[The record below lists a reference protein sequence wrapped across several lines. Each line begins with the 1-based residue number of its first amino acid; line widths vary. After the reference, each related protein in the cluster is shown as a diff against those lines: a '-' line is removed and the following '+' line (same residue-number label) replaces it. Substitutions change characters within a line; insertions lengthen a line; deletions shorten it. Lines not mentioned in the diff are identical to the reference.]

1 MAISRHLVLPCK
13 LSCTTGHAAQAFLW
27 ETLLG
32 EGHRSLQFLLLL
44 CSFLAGGHGGSFVG
58 SGKGKEV
65 PSGQD
70 AKALG
75 VGGIPKEVLL
85 ILA

>member
-1 MAISRHLVLPCK
+1 MQFRL
-13 LSCTTGHAAQAFLW
+13 FFR
-27 ETLLG
+27 ETVLG
-32 EGHRSLQFLLLL
+32 EGHRSFQFLLLL
-44 CSFLAGGHGGSFVG
+44 CSFLAGGHRGSFVG

-75 VGGIPKEVLL
+75 VGVGGIPKEVL